1 MNAKVY
7 ELTKDMPSV
16 EEVRRE
22 QEAAA
27 EREKAEKLAK
37 WYAQGLTE
45 VLKGVQCKW
54 FAVLFGNLFLA
65 IVALLVV
72 AVVIFFTGNCTHV
85 LCLTG
90 GLALGLIVAEVML
103 VLHALDE
110 LQKLER
116 RQA

>member
-7 ELTKDMPSV
+7 ELTKGMPSV
-16 EEVRRE
+16 EEVRRQKE
-22 QEAAA
+22 EAAA
-27 EREKAEKLAK
+27 QEKAEKLAR

-45 VLKGVQCKW
+45 VLKGVQSKW

-65 IVALLVV
+65 IIALLVV
-72 AVVIFFTGNCTHV
+72 TVVIYFSGNTHV

-90 GLALGLIVAEVML
+90 GLALGLIVAAVML